1 MSGTSTRRI
10 EKDLHL
16 SKPHYRNRV
25 MDTGNAGAGAGA
37 GATLPSLLVMKAV

>member
-16 SKPHYRNRV
+16 SQPDYRNRV
-25 MDTGNAGAGAGA
+25 MDTDNAGAV
-37 GATLPSLLVMKAV
+37 TLPSLLVMKAV

>member
-10 EKDLHL
+10 EIDLHL
-16 SKPHYRNRV
+16 SQPDYRNRV
-25 MDTGNAGAGAGA
+25 MDTDNA